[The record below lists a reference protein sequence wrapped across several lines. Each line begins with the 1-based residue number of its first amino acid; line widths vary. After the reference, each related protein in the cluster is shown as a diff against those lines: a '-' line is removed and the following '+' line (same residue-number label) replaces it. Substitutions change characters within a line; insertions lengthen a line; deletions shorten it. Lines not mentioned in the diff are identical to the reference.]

1 MIDFETIKK
10 QNKLTTYNEY
20 IYVKPIDEYN
30 YITYPLTKLEGCLA
44 ITLEQYLGLRANYY
58 KFNEKLTELVV
69 RE

>member
-20 IYVKPIDEYN
+20 IYVKPVDEYN
-30 YITYPLTKLEGCLA
+30 YVTYPLNELEGCLA
-44 ITLEQYLGLRANYY
+44 LTLDEYLGLRANYY